1 MLTITNYNQTTR
13 IANTTKS
20 TPTNG
25 RGWEIDNKIQQLRT
39 KHKTQCKDMDQ
50 NKIFQFIR
58 CLKQYVEFM
67 KDLNQNYLLC
77 FEPKT
82 LKKNHT

>member
-1 MLTITNYNQTTR
+1 
-13 IANTTKS
+13 
-20 TPTNG
+20 
-25 RGWEIDNKIQQLRT
+25 
-39 KHKTQCKDMDQ
+39 MDQ

-58 CLKQYVEFM
+58 YLKQYVEFM

>member
-1 MLTITNYNQTTR
+1 
-13 IANTTKS
+13 
-20 TPTNG
+20 
-25 RGWEIDNKIQQLRT
+25 
-39 KHKTQCKDMDQ
+39 MDQ